1 MSTKTA
7 VYFLT
12 GLLIILSALTFF
24 FLNDTGSHLLDKNKI
39 ARVTRIE
46 ISSSLDSFPLTLE
59 KVSGTWKI
67 VLDDAHRYPANNARI
82 SNFLA
87 ALVQKAAISR
97 VRGDD
102 GSRYGTKGEASYH
115 FRISGDDGS
124 LYLDIATG
132 RMGALEQYGYF
143 YDYRKNA
150 LYRAEADFFSFR
162 DTHTAFW
169 ADHDPFEEKLRGK
182 EIELIRYSKAD
193 AITDIAR
200 GTGESESVK
209 NDLIDAFDR
218 RLRTLRCVDITNIP
232 ANAIERLL
240 IEMND
245 ASFINLAVA
254 FAGNDHCIVRDND
267 TGESWIITGSS
278 YTDLIRGF

>member
-1 MSTKTA
+1 MS
-7 VYFLT
+7 
-12 GLLIILSALTFF
+12 FF
-24 FLNDTGSHLLDKNKI
+24 FLHDTGSQLLDEHKI
-39 ARVTRIE
+39 DRVSRIE

-67 VLDDAHRYPANNARI
+67 ILDDAHRYPANNARI

-87 ALVQKAAISR
+87 SLAQKGAISR

-115 FRISGDDGS
+115 FRISGDDGNLS
-124 LYLDIATG
+124 LDIATG

-150 LYRAEADFFSFR
+150 LYRAEGDFFSFR

-169 ADHDPFEEKLRGK
+169 ADLDPFEEKLHDK

-193 AITDIAR
+193 TITDIAR
-200 GTGESESVK
+200 ATGESGSAK
-209 NDLIDAFDR
+209 NDLIDAFDG

-232 ANAIERLL
+232 ANANERFL

-245 ASFINLAVA
+245 ASFINLAIA
-254 FAGNDHCIVRDND
+254 FGGNDHYIVRDDD

-278 YTDLIRGF
+278 YTSLKQGF